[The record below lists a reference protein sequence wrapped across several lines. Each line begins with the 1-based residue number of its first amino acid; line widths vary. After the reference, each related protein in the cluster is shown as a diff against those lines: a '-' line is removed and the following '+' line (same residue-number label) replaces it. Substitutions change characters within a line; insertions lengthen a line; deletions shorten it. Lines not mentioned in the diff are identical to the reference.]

1 MISRAGSILLIPFIL
16 NMKTKERPEIKNLML
31 NQQCCCG
38 WRFRHTTIVLD
49 AKSCMLSVGFGIF
62 MADFSVCVCALVAR
76 RKWWIQ
82 HKICC
87 RCVSL
92 TRYET
97 LNSSLS
103 DNNALAREKRRKKNE
118 PEENAMQQQQQ
129 QLRTKKVHH
138 GGGSSPATNEEAE
151 EESTMKTRAM
161 KSLCKQ
167 AQNECRVV
175 IAGALLILPK
185 DLVLIV
191 RFAGLVSRLLSH
203 SLRSSA

>member
-1 MISRAGSILLIPFIL
+1 MAGVFGTQPLCW
-16 NMKTKERPEIKNLML
+16 ML
-31 NQQCCCG
+31 NRA
-38 WRFRHTTIVLD
+38 WFRLD
-49 AKSCMLSVGFGIF
+49 WGFLWPIF
-62 MADFSVCVCALVAR
+62 PYVCVCALVAR

-203 SLRSSA
+203 SLRSSAYRFFFLHSSCLQWYAILLLGCC